1 VHDASYTTELLVG
14 NSANGFRDLLAIID
28 LSTYRRLPWEGNMP
42 LFLVNFVT
50 PETGLPL
57 EVDPRNVL
65 QAACKRAEEA
75 GRWKLIAGLEL
86 EVGCASEGSLTR
98 VWGDGCPVVR
108 IGRSSS

>member
-1 VHDASYTTELLVG
+1 MHDASYTTELLVG

-98 VWGDGCPVVR
+98 VWGDGCPVA
-108 IGRSSS
+108 